1 MIALNEFSNSPALR
15 LKRLCPGRRKGFSD
29 GLGTKVPAARRL
41 AALAALATLAVLA
54 TGCANTGERSGPAAV
69 GSGELDVVTTTN
81 FITDTVSQIGGDR
94 VSVKALMGPGV
105 DPHLYKASAGDV
117 SALRDAEI
125 IFYGGL
131 FLEAKMEEV
140 FREIGESRPVYA
152 VTESMPRER
161 LLAAPV
167 DATAEEEYD
176 PHVWFDP
183 TLWRY
188 AALTVRDRLTAV
200 DPDGAATYSRNTL
213 EFLADLERL
222 DRESKR
228 KLAGVPEG
236 RRVLVTSHD
245 AFRYLGRR
253 YDVEVAAIQG
263 LSTAAE
269 ATTED
274 IERIAAL
281 IAERGVKAVFIES
294 SVPRQTV
301 EAVLASARDRGQD
314 SVVGGELYSD
324 AAGEAGTPEGTYQGM
339 FESNVDKLAEG
350 LR

>member
-1 MIALNEFSNSPALR
+1 MINPGKFSLR
-15 LKRLCPGRRKGFSD
+15 LRRLHPKRRVAPPE
-29 GLGTKVPAARRL
+29 GLGRTAPPASRL
-41 AALAALATLAVLA
+41 IALAAFAAVAVLA
-54 TGCANTGERSGPAAV
+54 TGCSNLGERTGSAPV
-69 GSGELDVVTTTN
+69 GSGDLKVVTTTN
-81 FITDTVSQIGGDR
+81 FITDTVARIGGDR
-94 VSVKALMGPGV
+94 VSVRALMGPGV

-117 SALRDAEI
+117 SALRDADI

-167 DATAEEEYD
+167 DASAEEEYD

-188 AALTVRDRLTAV
+188 AALTVRDRLTDV
-200 DPDGAATYSRNTL
+200 DPAGAATYSRNTL

-222 DRESKR
+222 DRESR
-228 KLAGVPEG
+228 RSLAAIPEG

-301 EAVLASARDRGQD
+301 EAVLASARDKGQD
-314 SVVGGELYSD
+314 AVVGGELYSD

-339 FESNVDKLAEG
+339 FESNVDKLAGG